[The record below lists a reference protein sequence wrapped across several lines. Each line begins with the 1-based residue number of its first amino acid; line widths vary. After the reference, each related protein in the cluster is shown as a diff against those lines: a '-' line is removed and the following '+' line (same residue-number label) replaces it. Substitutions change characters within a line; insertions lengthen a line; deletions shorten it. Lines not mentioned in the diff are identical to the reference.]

1 MLSSGKTFRALCDK
15 KNNIPTVVLSEN
27 KFLYETKNHNTTPFK
42 LNGRSLREID
52 LDCPIMC
59 IYVIWYLQTLLRKK
73 KQFEDT

>member
-1 MLSSGKTFRALCDK
+1 MLSSGKKCRAWCDK

-27 KFLYETKNHNTTPFK
+27 KFLYKTKTIPRPLFK